1 MDSIIR
7 KIHYLVVYYRV
18 VMLKLYSSNI
28 SIKQSSPL
36 KRGNILTFKTGR
48 KQIVLAWK
56 KVKWIVKMDS
66 KKRGIK

>member
-1 MDSIIR
+1 
-7 KIHYLVVYYRV
+7 
-18 VMLKLYSSNI
+18 MLKLYSSNI